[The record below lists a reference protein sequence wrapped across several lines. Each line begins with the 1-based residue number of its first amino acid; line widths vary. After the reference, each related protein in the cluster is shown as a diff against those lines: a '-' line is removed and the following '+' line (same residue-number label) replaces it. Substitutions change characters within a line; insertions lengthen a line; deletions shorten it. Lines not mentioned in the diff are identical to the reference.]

1 MVGPCFMRRST
12 GDRFCALM
20 FRKMTISKDP
30 FGARWEQ
37 DTKAPRKF
45 RLDPVVAE
53 VGWWVLVVGGECSID
68 RDYEEEGPV
77 EVYDKRTG
85 VWESAG
91 LMPVVFE
98 GSTCAAWLSV
108 VASSK
113 RLYVME
119 RKSGWLSWFDPESK
133 RWGPVRQMRPDP
145 GVSAWAIT
153 VGYGEKLLFF
163 GARRGTDG
171 DGVIKVK
178 IWEVEGD
185 NLRVVDTEGEE
196 MPAEMVDG
204 LFPADEGQDATW
216 QGYSVHVDVCGTEHG
231 GYVCNPNPLWMRKRN
246 GVVLFDLSRSRSS
259 RIVERWE
266 WVPLP
271 ERVGDNPMA
280 RILCG
285 CSPVD
290 FKHILSGLRS
300 TRKDEEPNKQLQ
312 AELRSDVLEKVVM
325 HVLMADLPS
334 ASCVSHTGVAP
345 RCALYRLCQLPWLVL
360 RDVCS
365 PKSLSLYM
373 HALDPYSRSWIE
385 FSLSNKPF
393 EMVMPCIL
401 PWKVGRRPVLRP
413 PVRKILVTIYSFIF
427 I

>member
-1 MVGPCFMRRST
+1 MSAEEQKMHQQLWANLHGDVLEEVAMHVPIVDLLSASLVSREWRRAVCSSLVYRPHQRPWLILRDLRSPKSSAFSIHALDPYSRSWVSVTRRSISDRPFEMVGPCFMRRST

-53 VGWWVLVVGGECSID
+53 VGWWILVVGGECSID

-153 VGYGEKLLFF
+153 VGYGEKLLLF
-163 GARRGTDG
+163 GARRGRDG
-171 DGVIKVK
+171 DGVMKVK

-216 QGYSVHVDVCGTEHG
+216 QGYSVHVDMCGTEHG

-271 ERVGDNPMA
+271 ERVGDNPMG

-290 FKHILSGLRS
+290 FKHILSGLR
-300 TRKDEEPNKQLQ
+300 R
-312 AELRSDVLEKVVM
+312 
-325 HVLMADLPS
+325 
-334 ASCVSHTGVAP
+334 
-345 RCALYRLCQLPWLVL
+345 Y
-360 RDVCS
+360 
-365 PKSLSLYM
+365 
-373 HALDPYSRSWIE
+373 
-385 FSLSNKPF
+385 
-393 EMVMPCIL
+393 
-401 PWKVGRRPVLRP
+401 
-413 PVRKILVTIYSFIF
+413 
-427 I
+427 